1 MRDPEREDL
10 VEKGDIWDWV
20 PTLITFLAIY
30 TVLLIFYK
38 PNLLFSL
45 TTTSGRPRPR

>member
-20 PTLITFLAIY
+20 PTLIAFLVIY
-30 TVLLIFYK
+30 TVLLVFYQAE
-38 PNLLFSL
+38 PALQPHHH
-45 TTTSGRPRPR
+45 RRW